1 MAQISKKDLEFL
13 TSEQIK
19 SFYKVENQTEFNISP
34 IKEYIE
40 NGKDNY
46 TMGNRIN
53 RVEKILNLIVVERFV
68 NGTLQYYT

>member
-13 TSEQIK
+13 TSEEIK
-19 SFYKVENQTEFNISP
+19 SFYKTENQTQFNISP
-34 IKEYIE
+34 IMEYIE

-68 NGTLQYYT
+68 NGTL